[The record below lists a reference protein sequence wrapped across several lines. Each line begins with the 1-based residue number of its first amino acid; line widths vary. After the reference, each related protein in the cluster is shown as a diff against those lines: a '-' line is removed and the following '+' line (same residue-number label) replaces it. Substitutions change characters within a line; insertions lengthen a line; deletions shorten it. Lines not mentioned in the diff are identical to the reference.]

1 MRDNPRPFEIYRH
14 FKGNQYQILTL
25 AKDSEDGRP
34 MVVYQALYGDYT
46 VYVRELS
53 QFMSPVDRAKYPDVA
68 QTYRFE
74 KVGSEMKTPL
84 AESEPGQDTEM
95 QPAESEPGQDTE
107 MQPAEPEPGQDTEKQ
122 PAKFEQ
128 AEKTVFESAIGVQ
141 EAEEEVTRKNAA
153 MEPADEEFV
162 LDPMVEAFLDT
173 DALDEKLNILAG
185 LHHRITKEM
194 LATMAV
200 VSDIELNEGSVEEQ
214 YVELRDYLLMK
225 EKFECKRTW

>member
-1 MRDNPRPFEIYRH
+1 MRENPRPFEIYKH

-25 AKDSEDGRP
+25 AKDSEDGRAL
-34 MVVYQALYGDYT
+34 VVYQALYGDYT
-46 VYVRELS
+46 VYVRDLD
-53 QFMSPVDRAKYPDVA
+53 QFMSPVDKVKYPKVT

-74 KVGSEMKTPL
+74 QVFAEKPTVESPTVETVQEVEKTTSEV
-84 AESEPGQDTEM
+84 
-95 QPAESEPGQDTE
+95 QPAE
-107 MQPAEPEPGQDTEKQ
+107 EK
-122 PAKFEQ
+122 
-128 AEKTVFESAIGVQ
+128 SVQ
-141 EAEEEVTRKNAA
+141 EQPVEDGEEG
-153 MEPADEEFV
+153 FV

-173 DALDEKLNILAG
+173 DAIDEKLNILAG

>member
-1 MRDNPRPFEIYRH
+1 MRENPRPFEIYKH

-25 AKDSEDGRP
+25 AKDSEDGRAL
-34 MVVYQALYGDYT
+34 VVYQALYGDYT
-46 VYVRELS
+46 VYVRDLD
-53 QFMSPVDRAKYPDVA
+53 QFMSPVDKVKYPEVT
-68 QTYRFE
+68 QVYRFE
-74 KVGSEMKTPL
+74 QVLSEKPVV
-84 AESEPGQDTEM
+84 ESPTVETVQEV
-95 QPAESEPGQDTE
+95 
-107 MQPAEPEPGQDTEKQ
+107 
-122 PAKFEQ
+122 
-128 AEKTVFESAIGVQ
+128 EKTTSEVQPEEEKSVQ
-141 EAEEEVTRKNAA
+141 EQPVEDGE
-153 MEPADEEFV
+153 EEFV

-173 DALDEKLNILAG
+173 DAIDEKLNILAG

>member
-1 MRDNPRPFEIYRH
+1 MRENPRPFEIYRH

-25 AKDSEDGRP
+25 AKDSEDGRAL
-34 MVVYQALYGDYT
+34 VVYQALYGDYT
-46 VYVRELS
+46 VYVRDLD
-53 QFMSPVDRAKYPDVA
+53 QFMSLVDKVKYPDVT

-74 KVGSEMKTPL
+74 QVLSEKRTVESPVFETVQDETMQVEIVQGVEKTT
-84 AESEPGQDTEM
+84 SEV
-95 QPAESEPGQDTE
+95 QPAEEKSIQE
-107 MQPAEPEPGQDTEKQ
+107 QPAED
-122 PAKFEQ
+122 
-128 AEKTVFESAIGVQ
+128 S
-141 EAEEEVTRKNAA
+141 
-153 MEPADEEFV
+153 EEFV

-173 DALDEKLNILAG
+173 DAIDEKLNILAG

-200 VSDIELNEGSVEEQ
+200 VSDIELNEGSIEEQ

>member
-1 MRDNPRPFEIYRH
+1 MRENPKPFEIYRH

-25 AKDSEDGRP
+25 AKDTEDGRTL
-34 MVVYQALYGDYT
+34 VVYQALYGDYG
-46 VYVRELS
+46 VYARELS
-53 QFMSPVDRAKYPDVA
+53 QFMSLVDREKYPDVQ

-74 KVGSEMKTPL
+74 KADGR
-84 AESEPGQDTEM
+84 AEM
-95 QPAESEPGQDTE
+95 QPAETEREQTAGMQMSETQPVETEREQAAGMKMPE
-107 MQPAEPEPGQDTEKQ
+107 MQPAGNASEVQVTEQTHK
-122 PAKFEQ
+122 EQ
-128 AEKTVFESAIGVQ
+128 ADTG
-141 EAEEEVTRKNAA
+141 
-153 MEPADEEFV
+153 EFV

-185 LHHRITKEM
+185 LHHRMTKEM

-225 EKFECKRTW
+225 EKFECKRIW

>member
-1 MRDNPRPFEIYRH
+1 MRENPRPFEIYKH

-25 AKDSEDGRP
+25 AKDSEDGRAL
-34 MVVYQALYGDYT
+34 VVYQALYGDYT
-46 VYVRELS
+46 VYVRDLD
-53 QFMSPVDRAKYPDVA
+53 QFMSPVDKVKYPEVA
-68 QTYRFE
+68 QVYRFE
-74 KVGSEMKTPL
+74 QVLSEKPTV
-84 AESEPGQDTEM
+84 ESP
-95 QPAESEPGQDTE
+95 
-107 MQPAEPEPGQDTEKQ
+107 
-122 PAKFEQ
+122 
-128 AEKTVFESAIGVQ
+128 TVEIVQ
-141 EAEEEVTRKNAA
+141 EVEKPTSEVQLTEEKSVQEQPV
-153 MEPADEEFV
+153 EDGEEEFV

-173 DALDEKLNILAG
+173 DAIDEKLNILAG

>member
-1 MRDNPRPFEIYRH
+1 MRENPRPFEIYKH

-25 AKDSEDGRP
+25 AKDSEDGRAL
-34 MVVYQALYGDYT
+34 VVYQALYGDYT
-46 VYVRELS
+46 VYVRDLT
-53 QFMSPVDRAKYPDVA
+53 QFMSPVDKEKYPEVT

-74 KVGSEMKTPL
+74 KVL
-84 AESEPGQDTEM
+84 AE
-95 QPAESEPGQDTE
+95 
-107 MQPAEPEPGQDTEKQ
+107 AEPAPVI
-122 PAKFEQ
+122 
-128 AEKTVFESAIGVQ
+128 EKTQ
-141 EAEEEVTRKNAA
+141 EVVLAPEVAPTT
-153 MEPADEEFV
+153 ETGEEEFV

-200 VSDIELNEGSVEEQ
+200 VSDIELNEGSVEDQ

>member
-1 MRDNPRPFEIYRH
+1 MRENPRPFEIYRH

-25 AKDSEDGRP
+25 AKDSEDGRAL
-34 MVVYQALYGDYT
+34 VVYQALYGDYT
-46 VYVRELS
+46 VYVRDLD
-53 QFMSPVDRAKYPDVA
+53 QFMSPVDKVKYPDVT

-74 KVGSEMKTPL
+74 QVLSEKRTVESPVFETVQDETMQVEIVQGVEKTT
-84 AESEPGQDTEM
+84 SEV
-95 QPAESEPGQDTE
+95 QPAEEKSIQE
-107 MQPAEPEPGQDTEKQ
+107 QPAED
-122 PAKFEQ
+122 
-128 AEKTVFESAIGVQ
+128 S
-141 EAEEEVTRKNAA
+141 
-153 MEPADEEFV
+153 EEFV

-173 DALDEKLNILAG
+173 DAIDEKLNILAG

-200 VSDIELNEGSVEEQ
+200 VSDIELNEGSIEEQ

>member
-1 MRDNPRPFEIYRH
+1 MRENPRPFEIYKH

-25 AKDSEDGRP
+25 AKDSEDGRAL
-34 MVVYQALYGDYT
+34 VVYQALYGDYT
-46 VYVRELS
+46 VYVRDLE
-53 QFMSPVDRAKYPDVA
+53 QFMSPVDAEKYPEVT
-68 QTYRFE
+68 QFYRFE
-74 KVGSEMKTPL
+74 KVL
-84 AESEPGQDTEM
+84 TE
-95 QPAESEPGQDTE
+95 
-107 MQPAEPEPGQDTEKQ
+107 AEPAPATE
-122 PAKFEQ
+122 
-128 AEKTVFESAIGVQ
+128 TVQ
-141 EAEEEVTRKNAA
+141 
-153 MEPADEEFV
+153 EFV

-200 VSDIELNEGSVEEQ
+200 VSDIELNEGSVEDQ

>member
-1 MRDNPRPFEIYRH
+1 MRENPRPFEIYRH

-25 AKDSEDGRP
+25 AKDSEDGRAL
-34 MVVYQALYGDYT
+34 VVYQALYGDYT
-46 VYVRELS
+46 VYVRDLD
-53 QFMSPVDRAKYPDVA
+53 QFMSPVDKVKYPDVT

-74 KVGSEMKTPL
+74 QVL
-84 AESEPGQDTEM
+84 AEKPTVESPVVETVQEVEKTTSEV
-95 QPAESEPGQDTE
+95 QPAEEKSVQE
-107 MQPAEPEPGQDTEKQ
+107 QPAED
-122 PAKFEQ
+122 
-128 AEKTVFESAIGVQ
+128 S
-141 EAEEEVTRKNAA
+141 
-153 MEPADEEFV
+153 EEFV

-173 DALDEKLNILAG
+173 DAIDEKLNILAG

-200 VSDIELNEGSVEEQ
+200 VSDIELNEGSIEEQ

>member
-1 MRDNPRPFEIYRH
+1 MRENPRPFEIYKH

-25 AKDSEDGRP
+25 AKDSEDGRAL
-34 MVVYQALYGDYT
+34 VVYQALYGDYA
-46 VYVRELS
+46 VYVRDLE
-53 QFMSPVDRAKYPDVA
+53 QFMSPVDAEKYPEVT
-68 QTYRFE
+68 QLYRFD
-74 KVGSEMKTPL
+74 KVLTE
-84 AESEPGQDTEM
+84 AESV
-95 QPAESEPGQDTE
+95 PAIETVQEVVPT
-107 MQPAEPEPGQDTEKQ
+107 AEVENVQVKSVKAETAE
-122 PAKFEQ
+122 
-128 AEKTVFESAIGVQ
+128 AEKS
-141 EAEEEVTRKNAA
+141 EANE
-153 MEPADEEFV
+153 EEFV

-200 VSDIELNEGSVEEQ
+200 VSDIELNEGSVEDQ

>member
-1 MRDNPRPFEIYRH
+1 MRENPRPFEIYRH

-25 AKDSEDGRP
+25 AKDSEDGRAL
-34 MVVYQALYGDYT
+34 VVYQALYGDYT
-46 VYVRELS
+46 VYVRDLD
-53 QFMSPVDRAKYPDVA
+53 QFMSPVDKVKYPDVT

-74 KVGSEMKTPL
+74 QVLSEKPTVESPVFETVQDETMQVETVQGVEKTT
-84 AESEPGQDTEM
+84 SEV
-95 QPAESEPGQDTE
+95 QPAEEKSVQE
-107 MQPAEPEPGQDTEKQ
+107 QPAED
-122 PAKFEQ
+122 
-128 AEKTVFESAIGVQ
+128 S
-141 EAEEEVTRKNAA
+141 
-153 MEPADEEFV
+153 EEFV

-173 DALDEKLNILAG
+173 DAIDEKLNILAG

-200 VSDIELNEGSVEEQ
+200 VSDIELNEGSIEEQ

>member
-1 MRDNPRPFEIYRH
+1 MRENPRPFEIYRH

-25 AKDSEDGRP
+25 AKDSEDGRAL
-34 MVVYQALYGDYT
+34 VVYQALYGDYT
-46 VYVRELS
+46 VYVRDLE
-53 QFMSPVDRAKYPDVA
+53 QFMSSVDKVKYPDVT

-74 KVGSEMKTPL
+74 QVL
-84 AESEPGQDTEM
+84 AEKEEVSAQEVPM
-95 QPAESEPGQDTE
+95 QETMAEVVS
-107 MQPAEPEPGQDTEKQ
+107 
-122 PAKFEQ
+122 
-128 AEKTVFESAIGVQ
+128 VQ
-141 EAEEEVTRKNAA
+141 ETTVEIASLQ
-153 MEPADEEFV
+153 EPLVNEPTPEAGEDEFV

-173 DALDEKLNILAG
+173 DSIDEKLNILAG

>member
-1 MRDNPRPFEIYRH
+1 MRENPRPFEIYKH

-25 AKDSEDGRP
+25 AKDSEDGRAL
-34 MVVYQALYGDYT
+34 VVYQALYGDYA
-46 VYVRELS
+46 VYVRDLE
-53 QFMSPVDRAKYPDVA
+53 QFMSPVDAEKYPEVT
-68 QTYRFE
+68 QFYRFE
-74 KVGSEMKTPL
+74 KVLTET
-84 AESEPGQDTEM
+84 EPAPATE
-95 QPAESEPGQDTE
+95 T
-107 MQPAEPEPGQDTEKQ
+107 
-122 PAKFEQ
+122 
-128 AEKTVFESAIGVQ
+128 VQ
-141 EAEEEVTRKNAA
+141 EV
-153 MEPADEEFV
+153 V

-200 VSDIELNEGSVEEQ
+200 VSDIELNEGSVEDQ